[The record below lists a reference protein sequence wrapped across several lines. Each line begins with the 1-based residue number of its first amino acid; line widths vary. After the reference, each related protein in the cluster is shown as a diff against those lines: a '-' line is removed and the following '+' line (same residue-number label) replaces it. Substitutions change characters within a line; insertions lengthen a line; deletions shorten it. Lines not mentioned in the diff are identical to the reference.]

1 MRLLGILAFFLLIS
15 TLLADDNAEDY
26 GAGNEENQEHSNME
40 VADEPY
46 ERESPSEEGQDE
58 ESEEFMLSKRGK
70 YEEFHHE
77 KKKLYHW
84 HNKYRV
90 AVSLG
95 EVKGQ
100 PSTTKI
106 QKLVSS

>member
-1 MRLLGILAFFLLIS
+1 MRLLGILTFFLLIS
-15 TLLADDNAEDY
+15 KFPAEDIAENDET
-26 GAGNEENQEHSNME
+26 GSEEMVGHPNME
-40 VADEPY
+40 VVD
-46 ERESPSEEGQDE
+46 ERENPLEEGQE
-58 ESEEFMLSKRGK
+58 EEDGVFMISKRGK

-106 QKLVSS
+106 QKLVS